1 MLTHIT
7 AIIYQLFEL
16 VTLTQ
21 QVFLTILQFKFLNIP
36 QKTSLKEGCIVN
48 NIYAQQTDRT
58 FMLCYP

>member
-36 QKTSLKEGCIVN
+36 KKTSLRKV
-48 NIYAQQTDRT
+48 
-58 FMLCYP
+58 L